1 MGLYTA
7 DSAGRLS
14 STSRG
19 RTVDTGHSGDRDKE
33 RQIAGWEV
41 VVATY
46 YYLLHMDVWIW
57 KRNEY

>member
-7 DSAGRLS
+7 DSAGWLS
-14 STSRG
+14 SPSRG

-33 RQIAGWEV
+33 MQIAGWEV

-46 YYLLHMDVWIW
+46 TYL
-57 KRNEY
+57 

>member
-14 STSRG
+14 SSSQG

-41 VVATY
+41 VAAATY
-46 YYLLHMDVWIW
+46 CYL
-57 KRNEY
+57 